1 MKFQSR
7 RSSIADG
14 LRLHKVSAFATCGSP
29 RDVSRRDSSPP
40 ILLAGGP
47 RHTAKTNRIE
57 SLRVTNHRANVLHPV
72 SHGSLRIVAN
82 LITIMACS
90 LGSQPNGTTARLFP
104 ESFQQASRRELPS
117 ICRCN
122 QGPWTIVDRIQFYV
136 HLNFLSFRSLTLLF
150 ITYFCCSCDFYV
162 FFLYIIYYYLIVFC
176 FVNNVIRRKI
186 T

>member
-1 MKFQSR
+1 MSHR
-7 RSSIADG
+7 E
-14 LRLHKVSAFATCGSP
+14 T
-29 RDVSRRDSSPP
+29 SPP

-57 SLRVTNHRANVLHPV
+57 SLRVTNHRANVLRPV

-90 LGSQPNGTTARLFP
+90 LGSQQNGTTARLFP
-104 ESFQQASRRELPS
+104 ESFQQASRRELLS

-122 QGPWTIVDRIQFYV
+122 QGLWTIVDRIQFYV
-136 HLNFLSFRSLTLLF
+136 HLNFLSFRSLYIFNFTLYNIFLLF
-150 ITYFCCSCDFYV
+150 VWFLCV
-162 FFLYIIYYYLIVFC
+162 FLYIIYYCLIVFY
-176 FVNNVIRRKI
+176 FANNVIRRKM